1 MRGMDMPITVT
12 TQESNTVFLRPM
24 RFMRRPTGT
33 PRKKNHMK
41 TALGMRPVMVG
52 DQLNAE
58 AA

>member
-1 MRGMDMPITVT
+1 MPITVT

-33 PRKKNHMK
+33 PRKKNHMN